1 MEPTLSEQPPGLRRA
16 SQAFGDT
23 SGWGGGLGEEGAIF
37 NTVSPPR
44 GILEASSGDHLGY
57 LRPLLSSFAKMDRT
71 SYLLV
76 VA

>member
-1 MEPTLSEQPPGLRRA
+1 MGRGP
-16 SQAFGDT
+16 
-23 SGWGGGLGEEGAIF
+23 GEEGAIF